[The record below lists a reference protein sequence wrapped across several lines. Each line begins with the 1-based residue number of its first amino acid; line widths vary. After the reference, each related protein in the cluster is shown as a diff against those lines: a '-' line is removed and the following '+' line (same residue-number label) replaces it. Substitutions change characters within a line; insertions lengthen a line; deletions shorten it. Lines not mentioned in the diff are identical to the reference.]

1 LINKLELKK
10 HFQKIK
16 NVTLSQ
22 HFNMDENRLNYLT
35 FRCDDLYLDA
45 SKNLINKETIDIYT
59 KIANEISLKDKINNM
74 FLGKKINI
82 TENRAV
88 LHTALRDK
96 DKKAV
101 LLDGVDYRLEIESV
115 YQKMFTFAN
124 KVINGEIVG
133 VTNKKFKYVV
143 NVGIGGSNLGVMML
157 DNALSHYNVSGIKN
171 FFLSNIDSVNL
182 DFILPQINLE
192 ETIFIIASKT
202 FTTIETIEN
211 AKLLKKI
218 VVEKLGE
225 SAINKHF
232 VAISTN
238 LKETSKFG
246 INDSYVFGFWDF
258 VGGRYSMW
266 SAISL
271 CLILSIGVDNFKE
284 FLLGGSLM
292 DEHFKNTDF
301 DKNIPFML
309 AIIGDFYRNYY
320 DFRSYAILPYSYNL
334 KFLPSYLQQ
343 VDMESNGKYVSIE
356 NKQVDCST
364 GPVIFGEMGTDS
376 QHSFFQLL
384 HQGTDIIPCDLI
396 GVLTPMNDNY
406 YNHQILMANMFA
418 QSEALM
424 NGKTIE
430 VVKEELKNKNFTEV
444 EIDKI
449 AVHKVFLGNRP
460 TNTIV
465 LEKLTPKS
473 LGMLCSMYEHK
484 VFVQGVLWNINS
496 YDQWGVE
503 LGKELANK
511 IMLDFESEGFVNKH
525 DLSTASLIEMFKN
538 KIKK

>member
-1 LINKLELKK
+1 
-10 HFQKIK
+10 
-16 NVTLSQ
+16 
-22 HFNMDENRLNYLT
+22 
-35 FRCDDLYLDA
+35 
-45 SKNLINKETIDIYT
+45 
-59 KIANEISLKDKINNM
+59 M

-292 DEHFKNTDF
+292 D
-301 DKNIPFML
+301 
-309 AIIGDFYRNYY
+309 
-320 DFRSYAILPYSYNL
+320 
-334 KFLPSYLQQ
+334 
-343 VDMESNGKYVSIE
+343 
-356 NKQVDCST
+356 
-364 GPVIFGEMGTDS
+364 
-376 QHSFFQLL
+376 
-384 HQGTDIIPCDLI
+384 
-396 GVLTPMNDNY
+396 
-406 YNHQILMANMFA
+406 
-418 QSEALM
+418 
-424 NGKTIE
+424 
-430 VVKEELKNKNFTEV
+430 
-444 EIDKI
+444 
-449 AVHKVFLGNRP
+449 
-460 TNTIV
+460 
-465 LEKLTPKS
+465 
-473 LGMLCSMYEHK
+473 
-484 VFVQGVLWNINS
+484 
-496 YDQWGVE
+496 
-503 LGKELANK
+503 
-511 IMLDFESEGFVNKH
+511 
-525 DLSTASLIEMFKN
+525 
-538 KIKK
+538 